1 MRERSGF
8 YPLNN
13 WDPSLF
19 PSSRSN
25 TGFLTPDET
34 FVTFLFF
41 FGRLSQ
47 YWTCNLGRIFSRLDS
62 TISREKYFENIL
74 IMYPIIFGI
83 IKKLNYIWTNNE
95 IFISLRKI
103 SLLFSRA
110 APVFTS
116 SFNYSY
122 IVQDKKKKKI
132 CPISNNAILSSPP
145 FSFPPSSSSF
155 FFYLIEV
162 GFLDFQET
170 RNRKSNYQ
178 KERKENFHYET
189 LFSSR

>member
-1 MRERSGF
+1 MLLAWHVMRERSGF

-62 TISREKYFENIL
+62 TISKEKYFEN
-74 IMYPIIFGI
+74 IFGI

-116 SFNYSY
+116 SLIIPISCK
-122 IVQDKKKKKI
+122 IKKK
-132 CPISNNAILSSPP
+132 
-145 FSFPPSSSSF
+145 
-155 FFYLIEV
+155 
-162 GFLDFQET
+162 
-170 RNRKSNYQ
+170 RKSVQY
-178 KERKENFHYET
+178 RIT
-189 LFSSR
+189 LYSHLLLFLFLLLLLLFFSI